1 MDFIRRKYLIYTV
14 DNNTDFLRED
24 VLEKVNNFTLNHVL
38 ALRYLVANFPRA
50 VLTREVFANTN
61 FYVFLHVAQCADV
74 YDAVLASSFDVV
86 TLYVRAVVKNYAAF
100 ADIIQT
106 YKDICQELLADQR
119 FLWVAARARAFEGV
133 IGVNYD
139 TTLNPLFHRGEPVR
153 DMELVFTK
161 LFRKTT
167 FRAVKKLA
175 VLRLL
180 LWAYLCKQDTGLSFE
195 DNDAQDI
202 YTLFQKTGPVVHSEM
217 TEKFKT
223 FMFPGNKTSYWIWL
237 NDEIASDDD
246 VYKGR
251 NARTMYEKV
260 LSYIYSE
267 LKRGHVNKNM
277 LKLVY
282 IFDCD
287 ENIRNLVLEVMYG
300 IPGDILGIVD
310 SEDEAWKNYFV
321 SFYRANFVDGYTFTS
336 AQSFYRDLFRV
347 VAAIDPAHF
356 VDGVAFETLFNARP
370 GARERFDEMDINTT
384 YVSRMVYQ
392 VPDVDLEAI
401 ERGRVCQIYSEDTQ
415 YYVREYNTFLFLT
428 EDDPV
433 VIDRGEMVRLS
444 AVPEPARL
452 ALFSVN
458 VLKYYLDGQLARLG
472 LVLGSYREDIVRCM
486 VAHMKSLEDISAFVA
501 YTVKRNASIIPSVVR
516 TIIAHFNVPVL
527 VVFQRFLR
535 DHFYYVR
542 EYLDRSTH
550 LTEND
555 KKYILQIITHGRS

>member
-1 MDFIRRKYLIYTV
+1 MDFIRRKYLVYTV
-14 DNNTDFLRED
+14 DHNTNFLRED
-24 VLEKVNNFTLNHVL
+24 VLEKVTNFTLNHVL
-38 ALRYLVANFPRA
+38 ALQYLVTHFPRV
-50 VLTREVFANTN
+50 VLTREVFASTN
-61 FYVFLHVAQCADV
+61 FYVFLHVARCAAV
-74 YDAVLASSFDVV
+74 YDAALASSFDVV
-86 TLYVRAVVKNYAAF
+86 TLYVRAVVKNYSAF
-100 ADIIQT
+100 ADVIQT
-106 YKDICQELLADQR
+106 YKDICQELLADER
-119 FLWVAARARAFEGV
+119 FLWVAARASAFEDV

-139 TTLNPLFHRGEPVR
+139 TSLNPLFHRGEPVR

-180 LWAYLCKQDTGLSFE
+180 LWAYLCKQDTGLSFA

-202 YTLFQKTGPVVHSEM
+202 YTLFQKTGPVVHGEM
-217 TEKFKT
+217 TEKFKA
-223 FMFPGNKTSYWIWL
+223 FMFPSNNTSYWIWL
-237 NDEIASDDD
+237 NGEIARDDD
-246 VYKGR
+246 IYKDR
-251 NARTMYEKV
+251 DARTMYEKV

-267 LKRGHVNKNM
+267 VKRGRVNKNM

-282 IFDCD
+282 IFDSD

-300 IPGDILGIVD
+300 IPGDILGIID

-321 SFYRANFVDGYTFTS
+321 SFYRANFVDGFTFTN
-336 AQSFYRDLFRV
+336 ARRFYDDLFRV
-347 VAAIDPAHF
+347 VAAIDPEHF

-370 GARERFDEMDINTT
+370 GARARFDEMDINTT

-401 ERGRVCQIYSEDTQ
+401 ERSRVCQIYNEDTQ
-415 YYVREYNTFLFLT
+415 YYVREYNTYLFLH
-428 EDDPV
+428 EDDPL
-433 VIDRGEMVRLS
+433 VIDRGELVRLS
-444 AVPEPARL
+444 TVPEAERF

-472 LVLGSYREDIVRCM
+472 LVLASYRDDIVRCM
-486 VAHMKSLEDISAFVA
+486 VSHMKCLEDISAFVV
-501 YTVKRNASIIPSVVR
+501 YSVRRNASIVPAVVR
-516 TIIAHFNVPVL
+516 TIVAHFNVPVL

-535 DHFYYVR
+535 ENLYHVN
-542 EYLDRSTH
+542 EYLDQSSH

-555 KKYILQIITHGRS
+555 KKYILQIINHGRS